1 MKNVLM
7 SVTLA
12 SAVALLSQCAA
23 AENVT
28 YHLEDLDLSTMTK
41 GSNDVNKNKSTGGNT
56 LTMKGVQYSKGV
68 GTHAESHYVIYLN
81 GKGVSFKAK
90 GGLDDEQRD
99 EQRGG

>member
-1 MKNVLM
+1 MKNALM

-12 SAVALLSQCAA
+12 SAVALLSQCAS

-41 GSNDVNKNKSTGGNT
+41 GSNAVYKNLSTEGRR
-56 LTMKGVQYSKGV
+56 LTINGKEYDYGV

-81 GKGVSFKAK
+81 GKGVSFKRTTVTA
-90 GGLDDEQRD
+90 L
-99 EQRGG
+99 